1 MNKIL
6 IGVASGLGGALIG
19 SGVTFFF
26 TKKYY
31 DKEIE
36 GYGNELYLAEKKRK
50 EAEKTLATYMLS
62 GTNPKTGEDYKV
74 VDNSLDNPEMDI
86 PDSKVFT
93 DSSYTDSWEDEVDAE
108 YTEEEIQA
116 IKDEAA
122 LDDEYEDEQTI
133 TDPIIEDPSYDANEE
148 PYDEEEEELNHE
160 MDIENEWATDEEI
173 MNNVSDD
180 ICMITRS
187 DWDFVGPQYRKVDL
201 VYFEE
206 DDVLVVRG
214 NDRPISSDERY
225 EMLGDDFENMY
236 DPEVSPDDVFL
247 TNDRTGCAYHVVCR
261 NEAYMDVIKG
271 LIR

>member
-6 IGVASGLGGALIG
+6 IGVAAGLGGALVG

-26 TKKYY
+26 TKRYY

-86 PDSKVFT
+86 PEMLTKDLVTKSEP
-93 DSSYTDSWEDEVDAE
+93 SSLEDEVDTE
-108 YTEEEIQA
+108 FTEEEIQA
-116 IKDEAA
+116 IV
-122 LDDEYEDEQTI
+122 DEYDDYGDEQTI

-148 PYDEEEEELNHE
+148 PYDEEEAELNHE
-160 MDIENEWATDEEI
+160 MDIESEWATDEEI

>member
-6 IGVASGLGGALIG
+6 IGVAAGLGGALVG

-26 TKKYY
+26 TKRYY

-86 PDSKVFT
+86 PEMLTKNLVT
-93 DSSYTDSWEDEVDAE
+93 NTEDEVDTE
-108 YTEEEIQA
+108 FTEEEIQA
-116 IKDEAA
+116 IV
-122 LDDEYEDEQTI
+122 DEYDDYGEEQTI

-148 PYDEEEEELNHE
+148 PYDEEEAELNHE

-247 TNDRTGCAYHVVCR
+247 TNDRTGCAYHVICR